1 MCCRALEK
9 LQARCSKD
17 WLVDSVSTADDTEH
31 IAAYLRY
38 LQTQRKLSAHTLDS
52 YRRDLHQLQ
61 ILSAEKS
68 SAALAAIT
76 QIDIRR
82 FASQMH
88 ARGLTGS
95 SIARKLSAWRGFYQ
109 WLAQHQTLRA
119 NPTDGVKAP
128 KRAKTLPKALG
139 VDDAV
144 RLVSAK
150 TEHGDAEEDNTH
162 RLCNQAMF
170 ELLYSSGL
178 RVSELTSLDRQY
190 VKTPTYVSAGWMD
203 LDAAEVTVTGK
214 GNKRRSVP
222 VGTAAIAALRQW
234 LVVRDKIAKPTT
246 PVDPHALF
254 ITPRGRRITPRAVQI
269 RIKALAQSLGIPADV
284 HPHVLRHSFAS
295 HVLQSSGDLRAVQEM
310 LGHSSIAS
318 TQVYTSLDFQRLAQV
333 YDAAHPRAKKQ
344 K

>member
-1 MCCRALEK
+1 MCCRASER
-9 LQARCSKD
+9 LQARYWKD
-17 WLVDSVSTADDTEH
+17 WLTDSVSTADDTEQ
-31 IAAYLRY
+31 IAGYLRY
-38 LQTQRKLSAHTLDS
+38 LQTQRKLSDHTLDS

-61 ILSAEKS
+61 TLSAEKS
-68 SAALAAIT
+68 SAALPALT

-82 FASQMH
+82 FASQLH

-128 KRAKTLPKALG
+128 KRSKTLPKALG

-150 TEHGDAEEDNTH
+150 AEQDDAGEDPIY

-190 VKTPTYVSAGWMD
+190 VKTSAHVSAGWID
-203 LDAAEVTVTGK
+203 FDAAEVTVTGK

-222 VGTAAIAALRQW
+222 VGAAAISALRQW
-234 LVVRDKIAKPTT
+234 LDVRDTIAKPTT

-254 ITPRGRRITPRAVQI
+254 ITARGRRITPRAVQI
-269 RIKALAQSLGIPADV
+269 RIKTLAQSLGIPADV

-310 LGHSSIAS
+310 LAS
-318 TQVYTSLDFQRLAQV
+318 VDCIDTGIHFTGFSATGAGL
-333 YDAAHPRAKKQ
+333 
-344 K
+344 